1 VSSPDSKKREDAI
14 GAILGATTDL
24 AAARA
29 AYGERVAQRLGLA
42 PSDVDVLRRLAV
54 EHSMTVGRIG
64 EVTGLTTGAT
74 TRLVDRL
81 EQAGFVRRVPD
92 PTDRRR
98 VVVEPAGDRASAV
111 AAAYAPAELAA
122 RTALEALDDAT
133 LVTIAGFL
141 DAAAAGYDT
150 DGEARAAAGAAGDG
164 ATVAAAVASVTGP
177 LAAARHG
184 RLVFVTA
191 APAVTI
197 SGTRDL
203 GTELYR
209 ARFSGATPSAR
220 VRDGVITIRY
230 PRLAWFDWR
239 ARIGDQWLNASAHW
253 RRDHTEVVLNA
264 VVPWSVELRGGAT
277 EVTADLRHV
286 TLARFD
292 LTGGSGAASLRLG
305 RPTGHVRIRFRG
317 GTGDVTIVRP
327 AGTAVTLQ
335 VKGGARKATLDGAEW
350 WGSDRAA
357 TPGADHAR
365 DRYDIELNGGA
376 NKVTIRG
383 E

>member
-1 VSSPDSKKREDAI
+1 MSTPDSKKRGDAI
-14 GAILGATTDL
+14 DAVLSATVDL
-24 AAARA
+24 AAARM

-42 PSDVDVLRRLAV
+42 PTDVDVLRRLAV
-54 EHSMTVGRIG
+54 EQSMTVGRIG

-81 EQAGFVRRVPD
+81 EQGGFVRRVAD
-92 PTDRRR
+92 PADRRR

-111 AAAYAPAELAA
+111 AAEYAPAEHAA
-122 RTALEALDDAT
+122 RTALEPLDDAT
-133 LVTIAGFL
+133 LVAIAGFL

-150 DGEARAAAGAAGDG
+150 DGESRAAQAETDG
-164 ATVAAAVASVTGP
+164 AEVAAAIASVAGP
-177 LAAARHG
+177 IAGARHG

-197 SGTRDL
+197 TGTRDL

-209 ARFSGATPSAR
+209 ARFSGAVGSVR
-220 VRDGVITIRY
+220 VRDGAVTIRY

-239 ARIGDQWLNASAHW
+239 ARIGDQWINASAHW
-253 RRDHTEVVLNA
+253 RRDRTDVQISTI
-264 VVPWSVELRGGAT
+264 VPWAVEMRGGAT
-277 EVTADLRHV
+277 VVSADLRQV
-286 TLARFD
+286 TLAGFE
-292 LTGGSGAASLRLG
+292 LTGGSGAVTLRLG
-305 RPTGHVRIRFRG
+305 RPSGHVRVRFRG

-327 AGTAVTLQ
+327 AGTAATLQ

-350 WGSDRAA
+350 WGSDPIA
-357 TPGADHAR
+357 TAGANQAR
-365 DRYDIELNGGA
+365 DRYDIELQGGA
-376 NKVTIRG
+376 NKVTVRA